1 MSRLSEEL
9 RSRLELFLRRASPD
23 KELNTSIK
31 PTAGSHHMPS
41 PMPVFRPLPASR
53 SDNDEVFVESVS
65 EACCVVIEQPK
76 LLPIEAQ
83 HALFSILLPYT
94 SEAFGETM
102 DSITE
107 ESKQEHFEHVVN
119 GDVLLLCGLVE
130 PALHDFRFVAHTLVQ
145 TYRVEL
151 PGETESSTIA
161 HISGTCCDP
170 LAQRRGIASFL
181 LNQAIAATRS
191 RFVTA
196 RTQNT
201 TVVKMMASVPNSTLW
216 PGQAAAEKKLV
227 VENSVIINV
236 ANHIANAYGQDAACY
251 DPEKLVFRRVY
262 AADRVQTFSGSPLNE
277 AQQLSL
283 SWVDTWLDRAA
294 GDAVLLV
301 LELPSQ

>member
-1 MSRLSEEL
+1 MSLLSEEL
-9 RSRLELFLRRASPD
+9 RSRLELFLRRASPG

-31 PTAGSHHMPS
+31 PTAGSHHMPA

-53 SDNDEVFVESVS
+53 ADNDEVFVESVS

-83 HALFSILLPYT
+83 HALFSKLLPYT

-151 PGETESSTIA
+151 PGETESSTVA

>member
-1 MSRLSEEL
+1 MSLLSEEL

-53 SDNDEVFVESVS
+53 ADNDEVFVESVS

-83 HALFSILLPYT
+83 QALFSKLLPYT
-94 SEAFGETM
+94 TEAFGETM

-216 PGQAAAEKKLV
+216 PAQAAAEKKLV

-236 ANHIANAYGQDAACY
+236 ASHIANAYGQDAACY

-262 AADRVQTFSGSPLNE
+262 ATDRVQTFSGSPLNE